1 MLNIVIVGRPNVG
14 KSTLFNRL
22 IKKDLSIVSK
32 EAGTTRDYKEYE
44 AEIADIKFKLTDLA
58 GLDFSKKDKIIIL
71 VNKLI
76 RKCIDDANI
85 ILMVIDANVGIT
97 SEDVKISELLRKTNK
112 PVFLLSN

>member
-32 EAGTTRDYKEYE
+32 EAGTTRDYNEYE

-58 GLDFSKKDKIIIL
+58 GLDFSKKNKTLEL
-71 VNKLI
+71 VNKFI
-76 RKCIDDANI
+76 HKCIDRANI
-85 ILMVIDANVGIT
+85 ILMVIDANVGVT
-97 SEDVKISELLRKTNK
+97 SDDVKISNL
-112 PVFLLSN
+112 